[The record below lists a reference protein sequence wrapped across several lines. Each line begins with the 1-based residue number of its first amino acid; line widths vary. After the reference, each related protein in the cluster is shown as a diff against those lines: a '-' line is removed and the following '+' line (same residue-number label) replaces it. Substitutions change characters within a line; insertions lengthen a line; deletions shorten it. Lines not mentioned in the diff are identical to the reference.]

1 MGGSKMR
8 VAGMIAGLLV
18 LMLASPASAQVWGE
32 FVSREDAFLVNFPGD
47 PVKTEKPYKTA
58 KGTQLTA
65 HVYEAKAAPDS
76 IFAGTYRMTVVDYAK
91 AGGEIGTAVE
101 EAAATFRKLGTPKYD
116 DRGNIDRIRS
126 QRQTI
131 DTADGARIMTE
142 ILVEGG
148 KLYIVEANVSQKLPP
163 PAQFQA
169 SVQILDK
176 DGNRI
181 RYEQDGVTRVAR

>member
-1 MGGSKMR
+1 MR
-8 VAGMIAGLLV
+8 LHGLVAGLLALV
-18 LMLASPASAQVWGE
+18 LAGPASAQAWGE
-32 FVSREDAFLVNFPGD
+32 FVSQEDSFLVNFPGD
-47 PVKTEKPYKTA
+47 PVKTDKPYKTA
-58 KGTQLTA
+58 KGTDLTA

-76 IFAGTYRMTVVDYAK
+76 IFAGTYRMIVVDYTK
-91 AGGEIGTAVE
+91 AQAELGTAVE
-101 EAAATFRKLGTPKYD
+101 EAAAIYRKMGEPKYD

-131 DTADGARIMTE
+131 DAADGGRIMTE

-181 RYEQDGVTRVAR
+181 RYEQDGVTRVR

>member
-1 MGGSKMR
+1 MR
-8 VAGMIAGLLV
+8 LHGLIAGLLALV
-18 LMLASPASAQVWGE
+18 LAGPASAQAWGE
-32 FVSREDAFLVNFPGD
+32 FVSQEDAFLVNFPGD
-47 PVKTEKPYKTA
+47 PVKIEKPYKTA
-58 KGTQLTA
+58 KGTDLTA

-76 IFAGTYRMTVVDYAK
+76 IFAGIYRMTVVDYAK
-91 AGGEIGTAVE
+91 AQGEIGTAVD
-101 EAAATFRKLGTPKYD
+101 EAAATYRKMGEPKYD

-131 DTADGARIMTE
+131 DAADGSRIMTE

-169 SVQILDK
+169 SVQILGK

-181 RYEQDGVTRVAR
+181 RYEQDGVTRVR

>member
-1 MGGSKMR
+1 MR
-8 VAGMIAGLLV
+8 LHGIIAGLLA
-18 LMLASPASAQVWGE
+18 LLLAAPASAQAWGE
-32 FVSREDAFLVNFPGD
+32 FVSREDTFLVNFPGD
-47 PVKTEKPYKTA
+47 PVKTERPYKTA
-58 KGTQLTA
+58 KGTDLVA
-65 HVYEAKAAPDS
+65 HVYEAKAASDS
-76 IFAGTYRMTVVDYAK
+76 ITAGTYRVTVVDYAK
-91 AGGEIGTAVE
+91 APAELGTAVD
-101 EAAATFRKLGTPKYD
+101 EAAASFRKMGTPKYD

-131 DTADGARIMTE
+131 DLSDETRIMTE

-163 PAQFQA
+163 PALFQA

-181 RYEQDGVTRVAR
+181 RYEQDGVTRVR

>member
-1 MGGSKMR
+1 MKMR
-8 VAGMIAGLLV
+8 LHGMVAGLLALV
-18 LMLASPASAQVWGE
+18 PVTPASAQAWGE
-32 FVSREDAFLVNFPGD
+32 FVSREDTFLVNFPGD
-47 PVKTEKPYKTA
+47 PVKTDRSYKTA
-58 KGTQLTA
+58 KGTELVA

-76 IFAGTYRMTVVDYAK
+76 FTAGTYRVTVVDYAK
-91 AGGEIGTAVE
+91 AQGEIGTAVA
-101 EAAATFRKLGTPKYD
+101 EAADIYRKMGTPKYD

-131 DTADGARIMTE
+131 DLTDGTRIMTE
-142 ILVEGG
+142 ILAEGG

-163 PAQFQA
+163 PALFQA

-181 RYEQDGVTRVAR
+181 RYEQDGVTRVR